1 VAGVAAA
8 SGDLGRAEIIARS
21 ITDSD
26 DQGKALAEVADV
38 VAASGDLGRA
48 EAIARSI
55 TGRDWQETALAD
67 VVRMAVASGD
77 LEQAEAIAH
86 SIRDTHRQAEVLVRS
101 ICEIRW
107 TPDAGRVHASAYYA
121 WILEGLAL
129 FDALAAH
136 SGEVIEVFPTA

>member
-1 VAGVAAA
+1 MAGVA
-8 SGDLGRAEIIARS
+8 
-21 ITDSD
+21 
-26 DQGKALAEVADV
+26 
-38 VAASGDLGRA
+38 AASGDLGRA

-86 SIRDTHRQAEVLVRS
+86 SIRDTHRQAEVLARS
-101 ICEIRW
+101 ICGIRW

-121 WILEGLAL
+121 WILGGLAL